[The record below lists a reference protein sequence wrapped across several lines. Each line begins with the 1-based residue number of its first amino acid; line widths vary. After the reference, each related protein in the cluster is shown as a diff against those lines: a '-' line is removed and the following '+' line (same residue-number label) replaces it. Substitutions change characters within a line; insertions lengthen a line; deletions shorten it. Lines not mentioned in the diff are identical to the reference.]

1 LARRYPLFTVL
12 YGLAI
17 AGAGPQAHAGE
28 CQARLEAAVAAI
40 TASGSFRAQSVRL
53 LNGKPI
59 SEQQIEF
66 QPPTNARFRELTR
79 LEGKDLAAMTKRLED
94 LPLEMRNTETPWMT
108 YIGDTMYLGAE
119 RQPFGDPER
128 ATTPPG
134 QLFGLSPFAD
144 PTVYFAKKCKAD
156 RITFEWDPYALT
168 AMMQHGEDEVSFAT
182 VNAERKTLRAEDD
195 AAFNEVTTVAR
206 GTLELDAKGRPV
218 RIQRDDPMPAG
229 QFEELVKLL
238 FPDVEIAKG
247 STLSIDIAL
256 AYDQSLRIAVPE

>member
-1 LARRYPLFTVL
+1 LARRYPLITVL
-12 YGLAI
+12 FGLALV
-17 AGAGPQAHAGE
+17 GAGPQAHASE
-28 CQARLEAAVAAI
+28 CQARLEAAVAAV

-156 RITFEWDPYALT
+156 RISFEWDPYALT
-168 AMMQHGEDEVSFAT
+168 AMMQHGDDEVSFAT
-182 VNAERKTLRAEDD
+182 VNAERTTLRAEDD
-195 AAFNEVTTVAR
+195 AAFNEVTTVAK
-206 GTLELDAKGRPV
+206 GTLKLDSEGRPV
-218 RIQRDDPMPAG
+218 RIQRDDPLPAG
-229 QFEELVKLL
+229 QIEELVKLL
-238 FPDVEIAKG
+238 FPDVKVDKS
-247 STLSIDIAL
+247 STLALDISIS
-256 AYDQSLRIAVPE
+256 YEPGLRIAAP